1 MLTIDLSTIIGLALL
16 AGAGFV
22 LPEKGWRIAL
32 GVLML
37 FWGLSLL

>member
-1 MLTIDLSTIIGLALL
+1 MITIDLSTIIGLAMI
-16 AGAGFV
+16 AGAVFV

>member
-1 MLTIDLSTIIGLALL
+1 MITIDLSTIIGLTMI
-16 AGAGFV
+16 AGAVFV